1 MRVKRM
7 NKVGLVYDPIYLKH
21 DTGAHVENSSRLV
34 ETVALLEKSKLM
46 GKLVPI
52 APRAA
57 ILEELSLAHSQ
68 SHISRIRGSS
78 ARGGGWLDGDT
89 YASPASYDV
98 AIQAVGGVLNGLDAV
113 MRAEINHAF
122 ALVRPPGHHATA
134 DEAMG
139 FCLFN
144 NIAIAAE
151 YAKRKHNLDRILIAD
166 FDVHHGNGTQEIFY
180 SDPKV
185 LYFSTH
191 EYPWYPGS
199 GSIHENGSGD
209 GKGFTVNVP
218 LPAYCG
224 DNEFLRAY
232 KEILVPV
239 AKRFQPQLIL
249 VSAGYDPHWADQ
261 LSMMQ
266 LTCSGFAGIV
276 SIIKELADELCQGK
290 LLLSLEGG
298 YHLEALS
305 HSIKATL
312 EVLLGNTPGDD
323 PLGKPRGAMAPPDI
337 DSLLEEIKST
347 HKLK

>member
-1 MRVKRM
+1 MS
-7 NKVGLVYDPIYLKH
+7 KVGLVYDPVYLKH

-34 ETVALLEKSKLM
+34 ETVGLLEKSKLID
-46 GKLVPI
+46 KLVAIP
-52 APRAA
+52 PRAA
-57 ILEELSLAHSQ
+57 SVEEVSLAHSR
-68 SHISRIRGSS
+68 SHISRVQSYS

-98 AIQAVGGVLNGLDAV
+98 ALQAVSGVLKGLDAV
-113 MRAEINHAF
+113 MAGEMNHAF
-122 ALVRPPGHHATA
+122 ALVRPPGHHATP

-144 NIAIAAE
+144 NIAVAAE
-151 YAKRKHNLDRILIAD
+151 YAKRKYKLDRILIAD

-191 EYPWYPGS
+191 QYPWYPGT
-199 GSIHENGSGD
+199 GSIYEDGAGE

-224 DNEFLRAY
+224 DKEHLRVY
-232 KEILVPV
+232 QEILVPV

-261 LSMMQ
+261 LSLMQ
-266 LTCSGFAGIV
+266 LSVSGFAGIV
-276 SIIKELADELCQGK
+276 TVIKGLADELCGGK

-298 YHLEALS
+298 YHLQALS
-305 HSIKATL
+305 YSIKATF
-312 EVLLGNTPGDD
+312 EVLLGKSPSPD
-323 PLGKPRGAMAPPDI
+323 PLGKPREMMTSADI
-337 DSLLEEIKST
+337 SPILEEVKAR
-347 HKLK
+347 HKLR

>member
-1 MRVKRM
+1 M
-7 NKVGLVYDPIYLKH
+7 KVGFIYDPIYLKH
-21 DTGAHVENSSRLV
+21 DTGGHVENSSRLV
-34 ETVALLEKSKLM
+34 ETVALLEKSRLM
-46 GKLVPI
+46 GKLVAI
-52 APRAA
+52 SSRAA
-57 ILEELSLAHSQ
+57 TIEEVSLAHSR
-68 SHISRIRGSS
+68 SHISRVQSYS

-98 AIQAVGGVLNGLDAV
+98 ALQAAGGVLNGLDAV
-113 MRAEINHAF
+113 MAGEVNHAF

-144 NIAIAAE
+144 NVAVAAE
-151 YAKRKHNLDRILIAD
+151 YAKRKHKLDRILIAD

-199 GSIHENGSGD
+199 GSIQEDGAGE
-209 GKGFTVNVP
+209 GKGFTINVP

-224 DNEFLRAY
+224 DNELLRAY
-232 KEILVPV
+232 KEILVPM

-261 LSMMQ
+261 LSLMQ

-312 EVLLGNTPGDD
+312 EVLLGNTPGAD
-323 PLGKPRGAMAPPDI
+323 PLGKPRGAMVPPDI
-337 DSLLEEIKST
+337 DSVLKEVKAR

>member
-1 MRVKRM
+1 
-7 NKVGLVYDPIYLKH
+7 
-21 DTGAHVENSSRLV
+21 V
-34 ETVALLEKSKLM
+34 ETISLLEKSKLM
-46 GKLVPI
+46 GKLVAIP
-52 APRAA
+52 PRVASV
-57 ILEELSLAHSQ
+57 EEVALAHSR
-68 SHISRIRGSS
+68 SHISRVQSYS
-78 ARGGGWLDGDT
+78 TKGGGWLDGDT
-89 YASPASYDV
+89 YASPASYEV
-98 AIQAVGGVLNGLDAV
+98 SLYAVGGALQGVDAV
-113 MRAEINHAF
+113 MTDKANHAF
-122 ALVRPPGHHATA
+122 ALVRPPGHHATS

-144 NIAIAAE
+144 NIAVAAE
-151 YAKRKHNLDRILIAD
+151 YAKRNYKLERILIAD

-191 EYPWYPGS
+191 QYPWYPGS
-199 GSIHENGSGD
+199 GSIYEDGAGE

-224 DNEFLRAY
+224 DSELLRAY

-239 AKRFQPQLIL
+239 AKRFQPQLML

-261 LSMMQ
+261 LSLMQ
-266 LTCSGFAGIV
+266 ITVAGFAGIV
-276 SIIKELADELCQGK
+276 SIIKELADGLCQGK

-312 EVLLGNTPGDD
+312 EILLGKSPSPD
-323 PLGKPRGAMAPPDI
+323 PLGKPQGALAKPNI
-337 DSLLEEIKST
+337 DQILEEVKSR
-347 HKLK
+347 HNLE

>member
-1 MRVKRM
+1 M
-7 NKVGLVYDPIYLKH
+7 KVGIIYDPIYLKH

-34 ETVALLEKSKLM
+34 ETVGLLEKSKLID
-46 GKLVPI
+46 KLTAIP
-52 APRAA
+52 PRAA
-57 ILEELSLAHSQ
+57 PVDEVSLAHPH
-68 SHISRIRGSS
+68 SHISRVQSYS
-78 ARGGGWLDGDT
+78 TRGGGWLDGDT
-89 YASPASYDV
+89 YASPASYEV
-98 AIQAVGGVLNGLDAV
+98 ALHAVGGALEGVDAV
-113 MRAEINHAF
+113 MTGKVNHAF

-151 YAKRKHNLDRILIAD
+151 YAKRLYKLDRILIAD

-191 EYPWYPGS
+191 QYPWYPGT
-199 GSIHENGSGD
+199 GSIYEDGAGE

-224 DNEFLRAY
+224 DKEHLRVY
-232 KEILVPV
+232 QEILVPV
-239 AKRFQPQLIL
+239 AKRFQPQLML

-261 LSMMQ
+261 LSLMQ
-266 LTCSGFAGIV
+266 LSVSGFAGIV
-276 SIIKELADELCQGK
+276 SVIKGLADELCQGK

-305 HSIKATL
+305 HSIKATF
-312 EVLLGNTPGDD
+312 EVLLGKSPSPD
-323 PLGKPRGAMAPPDI
+323 PLGKPRDTMTSPDI
-337 DSLLEEIKST
+337 SPILEEVKSR
-347 HKLK
+347 HKLV